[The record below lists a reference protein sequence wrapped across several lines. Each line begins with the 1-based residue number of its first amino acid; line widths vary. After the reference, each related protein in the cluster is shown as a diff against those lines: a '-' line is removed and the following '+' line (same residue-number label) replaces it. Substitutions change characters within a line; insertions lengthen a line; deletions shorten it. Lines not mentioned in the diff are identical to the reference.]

1 MHEKIIVD
9 KEKLKNKLSSIVFN
23 EIHRQGI
30 EELTEQMNYH
40 HPNGRGFIYTDT
52 DSIGCVL
59 K

>member
-23 EIHRQGI
+23 EIRRQGI
-30 EELTEQMNYH
+30 EELTEHMNYNY
-40 HPNGRGFIYTDT
+40 PNERGFIYTDT
-52 DSIGCVL
+52 DSIRCVL